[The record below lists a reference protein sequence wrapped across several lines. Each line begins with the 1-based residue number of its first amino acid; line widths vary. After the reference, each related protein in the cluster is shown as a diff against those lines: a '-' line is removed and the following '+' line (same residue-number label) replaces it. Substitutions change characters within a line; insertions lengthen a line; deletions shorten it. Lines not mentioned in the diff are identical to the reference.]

1 MILTRAYKEN
11 WSQFQKLT
19 TRFFCSY
26 FVLYVFSGLTKF
38 IWSSPVSWIAE
49 NIFSITYDFSSRGY
63 GSGDTTYQYILI
75 LLLFF
80 VALSSTIIWTIIDF
94 NRKSYNQLNY
104 GFLLF
109 LRIVLISYLLIYG
122 IIKLLHMQMIPP
134 TYYQLNQPLG
144 DMSPMRLAWVFM
156 GYSKGF
162 SMFAGGMEIVAAIFL
177 IPRRTQTF
185 GAILSVA
192 VMTQVLIMNL
202 CFDIPVK
209 IFSFHLLLIALI
221 ILISD
226 FKRIYQLLILGK
238 SPNKVIIYP
247 KRNKEGRK
255 LIPIVKIVLLIGFVW
270 LYTSS
275 TLSNKNTYMNKL
287 NPYMSGVWQV
297 DSFHIAHTTES
308 YHYQYNERWKKLII
322 SYENSMSVQML
333 DDSML
338 HFTTE
343 IDTISKKIVLTHKN
357 IDSDFSYQLENEK
370 YLTLKGTIENNQL
383 TIKLTR
389 KTKKDFLLTS
399 RGFHWINELP
409 LNK

>member
-1 MILTRAYKEN
+1 
-11 WSQFQKLT
+11 
-19 TRFFCSY
+19 
-26 FVLYVFSGLTKF
+26 
-38 IWSSPVSWIAE
+38 
-49 NIFSITYDFSSRGY
+49 
-63 GSGDTTYQYILI
+63 
-75 LLLFF
+75 
-80 VALSSTIIWTIIDF
+80 
-94 NRKSYNQLNY
+94 
-104 GFLLF
+104 
-109 LRIVLISYLLIYG
+109 
-122 IIKLLHMQMIPP
+122 MIPP

-297 DSFHIAHTTES
+297 DSFHIAHTNES

-389 KTKKDFLLTS
+389 KTKKEALSLLLFS
-399 RGFHWINELP
+399 NLYC
-409 LNK
+409 